1 MIKLTLLA
9 LAATP
14 AAFLLQDA
22 PSTETQ
28 KEVQVVITSAGIQ
41 EAGPGSDCCEEGG
54 KDADCSEAGECATA
68 ECEIEVVAEIV
79 QDGKKPRRL
88 KKRNVWPFGGGK
100 MMKMG
105 DGAHA
110 FMISG
115 EPGEMG
121 DIDIQAILQQVEG
134 MDIEGLDLGAMLQ
147 GHGMPGHG
155 GGEGP
160 QVKCQATRFEWRA
173 DKDEECG
180 EWRGQCE
187 ERGGDECH
195 GSKGMKGGHG
205 GMMRGHGGMNGGHG
219 RMMRGHG
226 GMKGGHG
233 DMMRGH
239 GGMKGGH
246 GDMMPVMQHGM
257 DAMHEALEIIMEAPE
272 AFEELEDDIDD
283 LEDRMRDMQD
293 QLDRIERLLRNPRRG
308 GR

>member
-160 QVKCQATRFEWRA
+160 HAMHFEWRA

-205 GMMRGHGGMNGGHG
+205 G
-219 RMMRGHG
+219 
-226 GMKGGHG
+226 
-233 DMMRGH
+233 MMRGH